1 MKNVKEIELTIEG
14 EEWSKAIDKAYNN
27 KKKDI
32 KVDGFRKGNCPKDI
46 YIKKFG
52 IETLFMDAVD
62 LVINDA
68 YHKVLD
74 DNKLTPVCEPKV
86 DISHI
91 CENDVTFKFTVV
103 EHPEV
108 KLGKYQGLG
117 IKKDEATVTDEEIE
131 HEIGHLR
138 ERFADVVET
147 TDGKLEMGDTAVI
160 NFEGFVDDKALEGG
174 KGENYPLEIGSNTF
188 IPGFEDGLVG
198 MSIGEEK
205 TLNLKFPENYVEDL
219 KNKDVKFNVKLIS
232 IKKRI
237 LPELNEDFYKDLGYE
252 DVKTEEEFRKEV
264 SEHLKSHKEADAE
277 NKYVDELIKK
287 ASENLEVEINQEIID
302 AEVER
307 LLNQYRQELQMQGLT
322 LEQYLEFTK
331 SNMESMKKMMEPE
344 CISRIKGRYLLEA
357 VADKEKIE
365 VTDEEV
371 NEEITK
377 MTEMY
382 QMSKEEL
389 LEAIGGED
397 AIKYDVK
404 MRKAIDVLKK

>member
-1 MKNVKEIELTIEG
+1 MKNVKEVELTIEG
-14 EEWSKAIDKAYNN
+14 EEWSKALDKAFNN

-32 KVDGFRKGNCPKDI
+32 KVDGFRKGSCPKDI

-74 DNKLTPVCEPKV
+74 DNKLNPVCEPKV

-117 IKKDEATVTDEEIE
+117 IKKDEVTVTDEEIE
-131 HEIGHLR
+131 HEISHLR

-147 TDGKLEMGDTAVI
+147 TDGKLEVGDTAVI
-160 NFEGFVDDKALEGG
+160 NFEGFVDDKVLEGG

-188 IPGFEDGLVG
+188 IPGFEDGLIG

-219 KNKDVKFNVKLIS
+219 KNKDVKFNVKLVS

-237 LPELNEDFYKDLGYE
+237 LPELNEDFYKDLGDE
-252 DVKTEEEFRKEV
+252 DVKTE
-264 SEHLKSHKEADAE
+264 
-277 NKYVDELIKK
+277 
-287 ASENLEVEINQEIID
+287 
-302 AEVER
+302 
-307 LLNQYRQELQMQGLT
+307 
-322 LEQYLEFTK
+322 
-331 SNMESMKKMMEPE
+331 
-344 CISRIKGRYLLEA
+344 
-357 VADKEKIE
+357 
-365 VTDEEV
+365 
-371 NEEITK
+371 
-377 MTEMY
+377 
-382 QMSKEEL
+382 
-389 LEAIGGED
+389 
-397 AIKYDVK
+397 
-404 MRKAIDVLKK
+404 

>member
-1 MKNVKEIELTIEG
+1 MKNVKEVELTIEG
-14 EEWSKAIDKAYNN
+14 EEWSKALDKAFNN

-32 KVDGFRKGNCPKDI
+32 KVDGFRKGSCPKDI

-74 DNKLTPVCEPKV
+74 DNKLNPVCEPKV

-117 IKKDEATVTDEEIE
+117 IKKDEVTVTDEEIE
-131 HEIGHLR
+131 HEISHLR

-147 TDGKLEMGDTAVI
+147 TDGKLEVGDTAVI

-219 KNKDVKFNVKLIS
+219 KNKDVKFNVKLVS

-264 SEHLKSHKEADAE
+264 SEHLKGHKEADAE

-344 CISRIKGRYLLEA
+344 CITRIKGRYLLEA
-357 VADKEKIE
+357 IADKEKIE

-377 MTEMY
+377 MAETY
-382 QMSKEEL
+382 QMSKDEL
-389 LEAIGGED
+389 LEAIGGEE
-397 AIKYDVK
+397 AVKYDVK